1 MRTSSAISTGTRV
14 TPSPSH
20 TRMSPGSICRSATVT
35 GRLWSIML
43 NGPCPGTFPVAH
55 SCRFAFLMPGM
66 SLAFPSVTAA
76 TAPSARIIY
85 AIPSPMIAPRRGGIS
100 TSCWTT
106 ITGAFALAMESMYSI
121 LFASFCWVSGSC
133 SGVQVD
139 VNAYPTA
146 GLFDPSR
153 LCRYGI
159 RSGPE

>member
-1 MRTSSAISTGTRV
+1 MKFGLLKYLWDSASLLRTSAHLMSTSSAISTGTRV

-20 TRMSPGSICRSATVT
+20 TRMSPGYICRSATVT

-55 SCRFAFLMPGM
+55 SVRFAFLIPGM

-100 TSCWTT
+100 TSC
-106 ITGAFALAMESMYSI
+106 
-121 LFASFCWVSGSC
+121 
-133 SGVQVD
+133 
-139 VNAYPTA
+139 
-146 GLFDPSR
+146 
-153 LCRYGI
+153 
-159 RSGPE
+159 